1 MTIAQTIGLS
11 GIITGK
17 TPSPPRLLVYGQ
29 EGIGKS
35 TFGASF
41 PAPIF
46 VQTEDGLANI
56 GPARFPLAESFDNVA
71 TSLDVLINEKHDFK
85 TLVIDSLDWLERL
98 IWDKV
103 CLDYKV
109 KSIEALGY
117 GKGYV
122 VALNY
127 WREVIDRV
135 ERLHD
140 QKMIILLLAH
150 AVSEDYT
157 DAEIAN
163 IKRFTPRLHK
173 SARSLVMEY
182 VDAALLATRQ
192 FGAAKGEIGNNP
204 RILRTDAAPTQAAK
218 NRYSLPPVVSLDAST
233 LLTLIQQS
241 QSN

>member
-1 MTIAQTIGLS
+1 MALKDL
-11 GIITGK
+11 IIRGK
-17 TPSPPRLLVYGQ
+17 TPTAPRLLVYGQ

-35 TFGASF
+35 TFGAAF
-41 PAPIF
+41 PSAIF
-46 VQTEDGLANI
+46 VQTEDGLNNI
-56 GPARFPLAESFDNVA
+56 GAERFPLAKTFG
-71 TSLDVLINEKHDFK
+71 DVLNALDLLITEEHAYK

-103 CLDYKV
+103 CVDYKV

-127 WREVIDRV
+127 WRDVLNRV
-135 ERLHD
+135 DALHAS
-140 QKMIILLLAH
+140 KSMAILFLAH

-163 IKRFTPRLHK
+163 LKRFTPRLHK
-173 SARSLVMEY
+173 SARSLIMEY

-204 RILRTDAAPTQAAK
+204 RVLKTDAAPTQAAK
-218 NRYSLPPVVSLDAST
+218 NRYGLPPVIPLEAAN

-241 QSN
+241 QNN